1 MCIIIVLGIF
11 FFKSV
16 KVSGQRNCFR
26 ALDGH
31 RGQCAVGLDELCPV
45 WLLLR
50 FRAVS
55 TTQPRGFRLFFFSI
69 FKIQGVPLS
78 PPKHPYPLACSL
90 LEWVRVRLSV
100 CRVV

>member
-55 TTQPRGFRLFFFSI
+55 TTQPRGFRLFFFQ
-69 FKIQGVPLS
+69 FLKFRVYPS
-78 PPKHPYPLACSL
+78 PPLNIPTH
-90 LEWVRVRLSV
+90 
-100 CRVV
+100 